1 MCQSVHAYGDEREE
15 VGIEIGMNKGIK
27 IGMNKGIL
35 KGKID
40 TVKNLLDDGITL
52 EKALK
57 LADLDKE
64 TYENHKDN
72 IE

>member
-1 MCQSVHAYGDEREE
+1 VYGEEREE
-15 VGIEIGMNKGIK
+15 FGRAEGRAEGIEIGMNKGRAEGK
-27 IGMNKGIL
+27 IE
-35 KGKID
+35 GKID

-57 LADLDKE
+57 LTNLDRE
-64 TYENHKDN
+64 TYENYKDN